1 MKLIL
6 NMEVENW
13 DTFNK
18 VYILGDNSNRE
29 NAGIKKSLQDMRKIN
44 QQKFMLFLIY
54 LTQMLCVNTWIIQR
68 LKKWHKNLELNLK
81 LYLE

>member
-29 NAGIKKSLQDMRKIN
+29 NAGIKKIFIGHEEDKPTKVHRY
-44 QQKFMLFLIY
+44 FLI
-54 LTQMLCVNTWIIQR
+54 
-68 LKKWHKNLELNLK
+68 
-81 LYLE
+81 

>member
-1 MKLIL
+1 MKLIS

-29 NAGIKKSLQDMRKIN
+29 
-44 QQKFMLFLIY
+44 
-54 LTQMLCVNTWIIQR
+54 IQR
-68 LKKWHKNLELNLK
+68 QKKWGKNLKLSLK

>member
-6 NMEVENW
+6 NMDQLENW

-29 NAGIKKSLQDMRKIN
+29 NARIKKI
-44 QQKFMLFLIY
+44 
-54 LTQMLCVNTWIIQR
+54 
-68 LKKWHKNLELNLK
+68 
-81 LYLE
+81 

>member
-18 VYILGDNSNRE
+18 VYILG
-29 NAGIKKSLQDMRKIN
+29 I
-44 QQKFMLFLIY
+44 
-54 LTQMLCVNTWIIQR
+54 TQTEKMQ
-68 LKKWHKNLELNLK
+68 E
-81 LYLE
+81 

>member
-18 VYILGDNSNRE
+18 VYVVEDH
-29 NAGIKKSLQDMRKIN
+29 IK
-44 QQKFMLFLIY
+44 LI
-54 LTQMLCVNTWIIQR
+54 T
-68 LKKWHKNLELNLK
+68 KKK
-81 LYLE
+81 

>member
-18 VYILGDNSNRE
+18 VYIIEDH
-29 NAGIKKSLQDMRKIN
+29 IK
-44 QQKFMLFLIY
+44 LI
-54 LTQMLCVNTWIIQR
+54 TTKR
-68 LKKWHKNLELNLK
+68 
-81 LYLE
+81 

>member
-29 NAGIKKSLQDMRKIN
+29 NAGIKKIS
-44 QQKFMLFLIY
+44 
-54 LTQMLCVNTWIIQR
+54 
-68 LKKWHKNLELNLK
+68 KNNENN
-81 LYLE
+81 

>member
-18 VYILGDNSNRE
+18 VYVLGDNTNRE
-29 NAGIKKSLQDMRKIN
+29 NAGIKK
-44 QQKFMLFLIY
+44 
-54 LTQMLCVNTWIIQR
+54 
-68 LKKWHKNLELNLK
+68 NL
-81 LYLE
+81 YRT